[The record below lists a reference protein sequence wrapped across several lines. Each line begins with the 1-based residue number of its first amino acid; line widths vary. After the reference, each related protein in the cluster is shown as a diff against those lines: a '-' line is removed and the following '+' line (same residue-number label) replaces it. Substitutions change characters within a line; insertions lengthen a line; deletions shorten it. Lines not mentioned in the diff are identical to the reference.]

1 MQKDKQIFITKEAK
15 SLLTDEELENLKRL
29 DIKEACN
36 KYKLKSDLLENITIY
51 STLEQNNVLFNYF
64 NNRKKG
70 LIKL

>member
-51 STLEQNNVLFNYF
+51 QKFIIVQLDV
-64 NNRKKG
+64 
-70 LIKL
+70 

>member
-15 SLLTDEELENLKRL
+15 SLLTDEELEDLKRL

-64 NNRKKG
+64 NNGKKG

>member
-64 NNRKKG
+64 NNGKKG